1 MILIIVLNLAQS
13 LSSSSCFPS
22 LFRFLY
28 SSAQVLFR
36 CLAIL
41 AHLLTG
47 SWGIKRWLDTLSPWV
62 WFVHLRLI
70 WLGCFLGKLQM
81 SGSLGLRFWMHQIS
95 SRRISQPRDW
105 RRRSGSRYSW
115 KRDGKGGLG
124 GGFLSIK
131 PACVHFSPCAWHPPL
146 QKPRFTSC
154 PEEWAFRMRE
164 GTWWSGV
171 DWRTGLGSA
180 CPNSS
185 LDGFLINL
193 QTELHLPYV
202 QRRLLPPI
210 HEISEG
216 AGV

>member
-95 SRRISQPRDW
+95 SRRISQSRDW

-115 KRDGKGGLG
+115 KRDRKGGLG
-124 GGFLSIK
+124 GGFS
-131 PACVHFSPCAWHPPL
+131 V
-146 QKPRFTSC
+146 
-154 PEEWAFRMRE
+154 
-164 GTWWSGV
+164 
-171 DWRTGLGSA
+171 
-180 CPNSS
+180 SS
-185 LDGFLINL
+185 LHVSISHPVPGTPRCRNPGLPHAPKNELSGWGKGRDGVVWI
-193 QTELHLPYV
+193 EEPDW
-202 QRRLLPPI
+202 
-210 HEISEG
+210 G
-216 AGV
+216 ALVLTAL